1 MRVDPYAVSLPSMI
15 VWQLIVATVHS
26 FSPEWTTGTA
36 ETVQFHKAF
45 YWCLEAVWISVWIYQ
60 ETWNLLGMLWKSKVI
75 ACYSFHLQAEKC
87 FSNLSLRWFPRN
99 DQVFKNTPSSVH
111 HWRDI
116 PRLLRYEWTLHKA
129 RDRWGEPTHISSI
142 LKLPNKSN
150 QVLFSKHGSSS
161 HFSHLVFEF
170 EIAPYVSISVQV

>member
-1 MRVDPYAVSLPSMI
+1 MCVDPYAVSLPSMI

-26 FSPEWTTGTA
+26 FSHEWTTGTA

-75 ACYSFHLQAEKC
+75 ACYSFHLQVEKC

-116 PRLLRYEWTLHKA
+116 PRK
-129 RDRWGEPTHISSI
+129 
-142 LKLPNKSN
+142 
-150 QVLFSKHGSSS
+150 SSS
-161 HFSHLVFEF
+161 VTSEHYIKQ
-170 EIAPYVSISVQV
+170 EIAGVNRLTFPAYSSCLTNQIKFYSRNMGPQVTFLISCLSLK